1 MKIYRQVYTV
11 PSVNGPEPY
20 EENTPAPHHKD
31 DDIMVIGKLRDD
43 GFLRQSYESD
53 LYPIEQLE
61 ELQNEIGY
69 GIEPEDSLVQEPRY
83 KKLFF
88 NLPYRFIPKRAPSGF
103 MGMRGKKFLETAYKR
118 GPSGFLGM
126 RGKKSYSDP
135 LIDLLLQKYES
146 NELNNGHWDRQDDSS
161 LSDYSENGLYN
172 DMDKRA
178 LANGFLG
185 VRGKKWD
192 EMMEEFA
199 KRSPGASGFYGMRG
213 KKENRYYGSSRYN
226 NLGGEKRSPK
236 MGFHGMRGK
245 RSVHEDNNVYG
256 FFSVMK
262 KVPYEFRGKFV
273 GVRGKKSE
281 DNYIAQTRQEQNFE
295 KRTLNGFMGVRGKK
309 S

>member
-1 MKIYRQVYTV
+1 MD
-11 PSVNGPEPY
+11 
-20 EENTPAPHHKD
+20 KD
-31 DDIMVIGKLRDD
+31 ADIMVIGKLRDD
-43 GFLRQSYESD
+43 DRMYGLGKKFYEAD
-53 LYPIEQLE
+53 LYPSAQMEPID
-61 ELQNEIGY
+61 NEIGFGMDESY
-69 GIEPEDSLVQEPRY
+69 VQEPRN

-103 MGMRGKKFLETAYKR
+103 MGMRGKKFLESAYKR
-118 GPSGFLGM
+118 GPSGFVGM

-146 NELNNGHWDRQDDSS
+146 NELNNANWDRQDSPS
-161 LSDYSENGLYN
+161 LSDFNDDDEAAYYA

-178 LANGFLG
+178 PHKGIQAM
-185 VRGKKWD
+185 RGKKWD
-192 EMMEEFA
+192 TMIDEFE
-199 KRSPGASGFYGMRG
+199 KRSPMGFHGMRG
-213 KKENRYYGSSRYN
+213 KKENGYYGSSRYN
-226 NLGGEKRSPK
+226 DLAGEKRSPK

-245 RSVHEDNNVYG
+245 RSVGFNRAAENNNNYG

-281 DNYIAQTRQEQNFE
+281 SNYVGVAQDTIYE
-295 KRTLNGFMGVRGKK
+295 KRTPNGGFVGMRGKK